1 MAKPKRNIELLANNS
16 EGAIELKERLSKNG
30 LEVTHIYTGSSVPI
44 LMENGNYIVGA
55 GKIRINYSC
64 FNKK

>member
-1 MAKPKRNIELLANNS
+1 MSKQKRNIELIANNS
-16 EGAIELKERLSKNG
+16 SAAIELKDQLIAMG
-30 LEVTHIYTGSSVPI
+30 FEVNHIYTGSSVPI

-55 GKIRINYSC
+55 GKIRANYSC